1 MQSAVILAGGKSTR
15 MGRNKALL
23 DFGGE
28 PLIGRLRGILKKA
41 FDEVLI
47 SANESGIYQ
56 FLGVPVVPDVF
67 IEAGSLAG
75 IHAGLLRSQAQ
86 SCFFVACDMPFVNIE
101 LVRFLHGF
109 TNDYDVVIP
118 QSRLDNDSRTGL
130 EPLHAFYSRNCIP
143 HVEEQLHC
151 GDPKIIDFFPR
162 VKVREVT
169 VDEMRQLDP
178 EGLSY
183 FNINTQEKYEL
194 AKKALA
200 VMGGSNPKSAIT
212 AVQDN

>member
-28 PLIGRLRGILKKA
+28 TLIGRLHGILKKA

-47 SANESGIYQ
+47 SANEPGIYR

-86 SCFFVACDMPFVNIE
+86 LCFFVACDMPFVNME
-101 LVRFLHGF
+101 LVRLLHRF

-118 QSRLDNDSRTGL
+118 QSRFDNDSRTGL
-130 EPLHAFYSRNCIP
+130 EPLHAFYSRDCIP
-143 HVEEQLHC
+143 YIEEQLRR
-151 GDPKIIDFFPR
+151 GDPRIIDFFPH

-169 VDEMRQLDP
+169 VEEMRTLDP
-178 EGLSY
+178 QGLSY

-194 AKKALA
+194 AKKTLA
-200 VMGGSNPKSAIT
+200 TKRDSNPKSKIE
-212 AVQDN
+212 